1 MSFSKSVGDSQVT
14 GDFSRLNKL
23 VDALGK
29 NFYVDVGILGGDTT
43 EEGITLA
50 GIGAVHV
57 FGSPDQGIPE
67 RDFIRM
73 PIEKMSEEIEKSV
86 EPHIQKKLADGDVK
100 GIFKLMGISAEE
112 QIQKAFESGGFGLWP
127 DIQNETKERKGSS
140 AILIDTGELRKAVTS
155 RVGGG

>member
-1 MSFSKSVGDSQVT
+1 MSFKQNIGDSQVS

-23 VDALGK
+23 AKALAK

-50 GIGAVHV
+50 GIGAVHE
-57 FGSPDQGIPE
+57 FGSIDQNIPE
-67 RDFIRM
+67 RSFIRM
-73 PIEKMSEEIEKSV
+73 PIEKMSGEIEKAID
-86 EPHIQKKLADGDVK
+86 PHIQKKLADGDVK
-100 GIFKLMGISAEE
+100 GIFKLMGLSAEE

-127 DIQNETKERKGSS
+127 DIQDKTKERKGSS
-140 AILIDTGELRKAVTS
+140 GILIDTGELRKAVTS